1 MTYSCNKIFAKE
13 KNLSYICK
21 QIFKKGLLYEK
32 IFLCASA
39 AALFAF
45 SGCATVSTTKVDK
58 INDIKHEESTEVRAF
73 GGLKTVVLGPVF
85 FKQDG
90 PCSEVDFFK
99 FVNSKMPEAKDLYR
113 IRMEFHQEKNGMV
126 EKQYCKYSALAVN
139 YVEMPVDE
147 AAKWVVTYGQT
158 TGVGANGANGEIVT
172 KLVPEKVIMKPTSGE
187 AAAEPEPQNTSI
199 FTPTSSATTSQ
210 PAEESSNNYFYSR

>member
-1 MTYSCNKIFAKE
+1 MKKA
-13 KNLSYICK
+13 LSSK
-21 QIFKKGLLYEK
+21 L
-32 IFLCASA
+32 FLCVSA

-58 INDIKHEESTEVRAF
+58 INDIKHEENTEVRAF

-126 EKQYCKYSALAVN
+126 EKQYCKYSGLAVN
-139 YVEMPVDE
+139 YVEISADE
-147 AAKWVVTYGQT
+147 AAKWVITYGQK
-158 TGVGANGANGEIVT
+158 GVGAAGAGANGELVT
-172 KLVPEKVIMKPTSGE
+172 KLVPETVIMKPTSG
-187 AAAEPEPQNTSI
+187 AAESEPQNTSTY
-199 FTPTSSATTSQ
+199 TPAATTTETQST
-210 PAEESSNNYFYSR
+210 EESSSNYFYSR

>member
-1 MTYSCNKIFAKE
+1 MKKT
-13 KNLSYICK
+13 LSA
-21 QIFKKGLLYEK
+21 K

-39 AALFAF
+39 VALFAF
-45 SGCATVSTTKVDK
+45 SGCATVSTTKVEK
-58 INDIKHEESTEVRAF
+58 INDIQHEESTEVRAF

-113 IRMEFHQEKNGMV
+113 IRMEFHHEKNGMV
-126 EKQYCKYSALAVN
+126 EKEYCKYSALAVN
-139 YVEMPVDE
+139 YVEIPVDE

-158 TGVGANGANGEIVT
+158 TAVGANGANGEIVT

-187 AAAEPEPQNTSI
+187 TAAEPEQQSGSLFSPA
-199 FTPTSSATTSQ
+199 SSTTTTQST
-210 PAEESSNNYFYSR
+210 EESSNNYFYSR

>member
-1 MTYSCNKIFAKE
+1 MKKT
-13 KNLSYICK
+13 LSA
-21 QIFKKGLLYEK
+21 K

-39 AALFAF
+39 VALFAF

-58 INDIKHEESTEVRAF
+58 ANDIKHEESTEVRAF

-139 YVEMPVDE
+139 YVEIPVEE
-147 AAKWVVTYGQT
+147 AAKWAVTYGQK
-158 TGVGANGANGEIVT
+158 TGAGEKGASGELVT
-172 KLVPEKVIMKPTSGE
+172 KLVPEKVIMKPTTD
-187 AAAEPEPQNTSI
+187 AADSEPEPQNNSVY
-199 FTPTSSATTSQ
+199 TPASATTTTQ
-210 PAEESSNNYFYSR
+210 PAEETSNNYFYSR